1 MEVKFHAS
9 SEVRPELKPAPVRSN
24 KPTAVE
30 SSFGRSDALDQAM
43 ASEPALRTEAVAAA
57 EQLLRAR
64 QYPPP
69 ELVGRISRLLGE
81 HWANATDSF

>member
-9 SEVRPELKPAPVRSN
+9 SEVRAELKPAPARSN
-24 KPTAVE
+24 KAPVAE
-30 SSFGRSDALDQAM
+30 SRFEQAEGLEQALA
-43 ASEPALRTEAVAAA
+43 AEPAVRGETVAAA

-69 ELVGRISRLLGE
+69 ELIGRISRLLGE
-81 HWANATDSF
+81 HWGNDE